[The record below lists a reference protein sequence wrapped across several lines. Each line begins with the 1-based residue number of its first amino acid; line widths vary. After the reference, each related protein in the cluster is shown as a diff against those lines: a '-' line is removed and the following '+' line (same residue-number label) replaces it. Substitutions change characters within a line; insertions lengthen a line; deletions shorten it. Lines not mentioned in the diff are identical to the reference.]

1 MGRSGIAT
9 AEHAAVGGL
18 REDEVFSGISWLLV
32 KGWSGRRSSSL
43 MRLGFSF
50 TAVLVEGSLSGERLK
65 NWTESSFLGGVAMQ
79 KRAAEVE
86 EELLAPEV
94 LGSAWSLCAIAGGT
108 GERRTV
114 MSRAEERKP
123 IARVAHPTVGETRW
137 EMRRDA

>member
-1 MGRSGIAT
+1 MGSSGIAM
-9 AEHAAVGGL
+9 AELAAVGGL
-18 REDEVFSGISWLLV
+18 KQRGLRSGFSWSLV
-32 KGWSGRRSSSL
+32 KGWSGKRSSSL

-94 LGSAWSLCAIAGGT
+94 LGSAWLLCAIAGEAGKCRNVMNGT
-108 GERRTV
+108 E
-114 MSRAEERKP
+114 
-123 IARVAHPTVGETRW
+123 
-137 EMRRDA
+137 

>member
-1 MGRSGIAT
+1 MSFRW
-9 AEHAAVGGL
+9 
-18 REDEVFSGISWLLV
+18 FSV
-32 KGWSGRRSSSL
+32 KGWYGKSL
-43 MRLGFSF
+43 STLMCLGLMF
-50 TAVLVEGSLSGERLK
+50 TALLFEAASSGERLK
-65 NWTESSFLGGVAMQ
+65 NWTESSFRGGVAMQ

-123 IARVAHPTVGETRW
+123 IARVAHPPGGETRGKKR
-137 EMRRDA
+137 ENP

>member
-1 MGRSGIAT
+1 MVSNGIAM
-9 AEHAAVGGL
+9 AELAAVGGL
-18 REDEVFSGISWLLV
+18 TQRGLRSGFSWSLV
-32 KGWSGRRSSSL
+32 KGWSGKRSSSL

-94 LGSAWSLCAIAGGT
+94 LGSAWLLCAIAGGA
-108 GERRTV
+108 GECHTV
-114 MSRAEERKP
+114 MSGTE
-123 IARVAHPTVGETRW
+123 
-137 EMRRDA
+137 